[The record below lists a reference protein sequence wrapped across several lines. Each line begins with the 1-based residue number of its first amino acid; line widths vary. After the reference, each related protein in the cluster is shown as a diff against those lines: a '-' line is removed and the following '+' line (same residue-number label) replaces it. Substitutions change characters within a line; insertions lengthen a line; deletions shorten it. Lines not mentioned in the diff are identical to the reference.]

1 MFGVLFMVMG
11 MVIGVGVFFKA
22 VSVVG
27 YVQLVSLVI
36 FVWVL
41 GGVLIICVGLISVEF
56 VIVIFEIG
64 GVVKYIEYIYGKLV
78 GFFLG
83 WV

>member
-11 MVIGVGVFFKA
+11 MVIGVGVFFKV

>member
-1 MFGVLFMVMG
+1 M
-11 MVIGVGVFFKA
+11 
-22 VSVVG
+22 
-27 YVQLVSLVI
+27 
-36 FVWVL
+36 L